1 MSDFSDLIQKAWRRL
16 EPIPPATINIT
27 ADYTAGSN
35 TITFDHTSLNF
46 NSVVPGALVTL
57 GLNVLIVTG
66 APNGSTGVTAIL
78 GGQQGSTDVSVDY
91 DLTANSAQCFIQ
103 PRFTPWDISVAIND
117 ELKALTTP
125 KSGIGQILTSDQTFV
140 PVYMG
145 YDLGSSFDPVRSRV
159 LEITFALPAPM
170 RQNPLI
176 RRGEYRVIRATNQ
189 PGIFPSGNGVLIYR
203 DAFVGFPIHITQLAP
218 FQPLVNLT
226 DSLQTVAG
234 VPIYMEDIVEFGA
247 VLRLAPDRE
256 IQRNSLAFQRDPRK
270 AAEVPATA
278 QMHSIDALQRR
289 YQSRLDDE
297 AANIKYAYKQ
307 SEGW

>member
-1 MSDFSDLIQKAWRRL
+1 MSDFNDLVQKAWRRL
-16 EPIPPATINIT
+16 EPIPPSQIGLLAT
-27 ADYTAGSN
+27 YTAGSG

-46 NSVVPGALVTL
+46 NAIVPGALFVI
-57 GLNVLIVTG
+57 GLNVLVVTG
-66 APNGSTGVTAIL
+66 TPNPSTGVTAVL
-78 GGQQGSTDVSVDY
+78 GGQQGSTDA
-91 DLTANSAQCFIQ
+91 TATDANVAFVQ

-125 KSGIGQILTSDQTFV
+125 KSGIGQILTSDQTFI
-140 PVYMG
+140 PVYSG
-145 YDLGSSFDPVRSRV
+145 YDLGSAFDSVRSRV
-159 LEITFALPAPM
+159 LELSFALPAPD
-170 RQNPLI
+170 RRNPLI
-176 RRGEYRVIRATNQ
+176 RRGEYRVLRATNQ
-189 PGIFPSGNGVLIYR
+189 ASIFPSGNGVIIYK

-226 DSLQTVAG
+226 DSLQAVAG

-270 AAEVPATA
+270 AAEVPASA

-297 AANIKYAYKQ
+297 AANIKYAYKH

>member
-1 MSDFSDLIQKAWRRL
+1 MRQLARRSR
-16 EPIPPATINIT
+16 PTSPP
-27 ADYTAGSN
+27 S
-35 TITFDHTSLNF
+35 
-46 NSVVPGALVTL
+46 ALAAPETL
-57 GLNVLIVTG
+57 GTH
-66 APNGSTGVTAIL
+66 AGVTFQRERLAPIL
-78 GGQQGSTDVSVDY
+78 REILPLIERDWLENGVDRDKLPLRLDLPKYLDY

-125 KSGIGQILTSDQTFV
+125 KSGIGQILTSDQTFI

-270 AAEVPATA
+270 AAEVPASA

-307 SEGW
+307 SEGF